1 MKNRRIKLFE
11 EFQLDYKANEGIG
24 NFSNSNASNASSYEA
39 WKKEAIAGLKRRS
52 VSAVA
57 MSIHTNRV
65 ENPEE
70 YYADFEHLFKKE
82 FDGGEDAYGAQYGFN
97 GQYAAEY
104 RSMHSAI
111 HHLITAN
118 NKADAMAIADILDE
132 MRKTKDVAEMEDL
145 TANLYNFEG
154 AEDMEINF
162 REIKEIGGNRYYGD
176 DDIFIVN
183 KSVDLYL

>member
-1 MKNRRIKLFE
+1 
-11 EFQLDYKANEGIG
+11 
-24 NFSNSNASNASSYEA
+24 
-39 WKKEAIAGLKRRS
+39 
-52 VSAVA
+52 
-57 MSIHTNRV
+57 
-65 ENPEE
+65 
-70 YYADFEHLFKKE
+70 
-82 FDGGEDAYGAQYGFN
+82 
-97 GQYAAEY
+97 
-104 RSMHSAI
+104 MHYQP
-111 HHLITAN
+111 
-118 NKADAMAIADILDE
+118 ILNWMRATTLQ